1 MNTKFAICFAC
12 LSSSLLVYFLN
23 HSSALAIPTIPP
35 QKGGNSFGQLSSAV
49 DQQPGGIVQFE
60 LQDSIQKL
68 SVTENSVGIQTT
80 GTYLIIAS
88 PQVTA
93 VKDGGCLDAWIV
105 VNDKAEK
112 NSGVRICQAKAG
124 NTNVVVS
131 QAIMALK
138 KGDKV
143 QIKTSGKNTKLDAIQ
158 TSGEPLIPSII
169 LTVLGLY

>member
-1 MNTKFAICFAC
+1 MGLACF
-12 LSSSLLVYFLN
+12 SSSLLVYVLN

-35 QKGGNSFGQLSSAV
+35 QKGGNSFGQFSSGV

-60 LQDSIQKL
+60 LKDSVQKL
-68 SVTENSVGIQTT
+68 SATENSVEIQTA

-93 VKDGGCLDAWIV
+93 VKDWGCLNAWIV
-105 VNDKAEK
+105 VNDKDKK

-143 QIKTSGKNTKLDAIQ
+143 QIKTSGQNTRLDAIQ
-158 TSGEPLIPSII
+158 PNGEPLIPSII